1 MDAKEYRDRL
11 VKEFDRSIG
20 ICDREIER
28 FQNRV
33 RDNRY
38 TIEDLNEHLEMLN
51 NRTSALVY
59 KDLVLDVYE
68 EMVGENGDS

>member
-11 VKEFDRSIG
+11 VREFDRSIG
-20 ICDREIER
+20 ICDKEIER
-28 FQNRV
+28 FQQRV

-38 TIEDLNEHLEMLN
+38 NIEDLLEHLETLN

-59 KDLVLDVYE
+59 KDVVLDVFE
-68 EMVGENGDS
+68 EMVGENSE